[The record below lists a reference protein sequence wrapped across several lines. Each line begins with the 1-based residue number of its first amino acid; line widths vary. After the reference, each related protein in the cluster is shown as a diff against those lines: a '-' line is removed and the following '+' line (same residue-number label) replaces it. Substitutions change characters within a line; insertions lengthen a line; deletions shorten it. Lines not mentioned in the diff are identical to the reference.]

1 MKKEV
6 LNPHK
11 VFTDLKI
18 NAMKRILILV
28 LLVFFGF
35 IPSSMNAQ
43 SAEIQQLILNIEKLS
58 QFKKI
63 LSDMK
68 RGYELLSG
76 GYKTVKDMSEG
87 NFSLHKTF
95 LDALMQVS
103 PTVKN
108 YKRVGDIVNYQI
120 LLVKESKKGLN
131 RFLKSESFREQEIN
145 YFEKVYGNLL
155 NQSLRNLDE
164 LTIVITADKLRMSDD
179 ERLQA
184 IDNIYMEMQDKL
196 LFLRDFNISSSI
208 LVLQRAKE
216 KKDVYAS
223 KELLD
228 LKN

>member
-1 MKKEV
+1 M
-6 LNPHK
+6 
-11 VFTDLKI
+11 
-18 NAMKRILILV
+18 LIV
-28 LLVFFGF
+28 
-35 IPSSMNAQ
+35 PSRTKAQ

-63 LSDMK
+63 FSDMK
-68 RGYELLSG
+68 KGYELLSG

-103 PTVKN
+103 PVVRN
-108 YKRVGDIVNYQI
+108 YKRVGDIVNFQM
-120 LLVKESKKGLN
+120 LLMKESKNGLN
-131 RFLKSESFREQEIN
+131 RFVKSGNFSVKEIS

-155 NQSLRNLDE
+155 SQSLRNLDE
-164 LTIVITADKLRMSDD
+164 LTIVVTADKLRMSDD

-184 IDNIYMEMQDKL
+184 IDEIYRQMQDKL
-196 LFLRDFNISSSI
+196 LFLRNFNASSNV

-216 KKDVYAS
+216 AKDVYVS
-223 KELLD
+223 KELQE

>member
-1 MKKEV
+1 MKK
-6 LNPHK
+6 
-11 VFTDLKI
+11 
-18 NAMKRILILV
+18 ILILILTV
-28 LLVFFGF
+28 
-35 IPSSMNAQ
+35 SMTIVSHKANAQ

-68 RGYELLSG
+68 KGYELLSG

-103 PTVKN
+103 PVVKN
-108 YKRVGDIVNYQI
+108 YKRVGDIINFQ
-120 LLVKESKKGLN
+120 LLLMKESKNGLN
-131 RFLKSESFREQEIN
+131 RFVKSGNFSEKEIS

-155 NQSLRNLDE
+155 SQSLRNLDE
-164 LTIVITADKLRMSDD
+164 LTMVVTADKLRMSDD

-184 IDNIYMEMQDKL
+184 VDDIYLQMQDKL
-196 LFLRDFNISSSI
+196 LFLRNFNATSNV
-208 LVLQRAKE
+208 LALQRAKE
-216 KKDVYAS
+216 AKDVYAS
-223 KELLD
+223 KELQE

>member
-28 LLVFFGF
+28 FLVYFGL

-68 RGYELLSG
+68 KGYELLSG

-87 NFSLHKTF
+87 N
-95 LDALMQVS
+95 
-103 PTVKN
+103 
-108 YKRVGDIVNYQI
+108 G
-120 LLVKESKKGLN
+120 
-131 RFLKSESFREQEIN
+131 
-145 YFEKVYGNLL
+145 
-155 NQSLRNLDE
+155 
-164 LTIVITADKLRMSDD
+164 
-179 ERLQA
+179 
-184 IDNIYMEMQDKL
+184 
-196 LFLRDFNISSSI
+196 
-208 LVLQRAKE
+208 
-216 KKDVYAS
+216 
-223 KELLD
+223 
-228 LKN
+228 

>member
-1 MKKEV
+1 MKK
-6 LNPHK
+6 
-11 VFTDLKI
+11 
-18 NAMKRILILV
+18 ILILILTV
-28 LLVFFGF
+28 
-35 IPSSMNAQ
+35 SMTIVSHKANAQ

-68 RGYELLSG
+68 KGYELLSG

-103 PTVKN
+103 PVVKN
-108 YKRVGDIVNYQI
+108 YKRVGDIINFQV
-120 LLVKESKKGLN
+120 LLMKESKNGLN
-131 RFLKSESFREQEIN
+131 RFVKSGNFSEKEIS

-155 NQSLRNLDE
+155 SQSLRNLDE
-164 LTIVITADKLRMSDD
+164 LTMVVTADKLRMSDD

-184 IDNIYMEMQDKL
+184 VDDIYLQMQDKL
-196 LFLRDFNISSSI
+196 LFLRNFNATSNV
-208 LVLQRAKE
+208 LALQRAKE
-216 KKDVYAS
+216 AKDVYAS
-223 KELLD
+223 KELQE

>member
-1 MKKEV
+1 MKK
-6 LNPHK
+6 
-11 VFTDLKI
+11 
-18 NAMKRILILV
+18 ILITAAMV
-28 LLVFFGF
+28 LAVLFPGRAG
-35 IPSSMNAQ
+35 AQ

-68 RGYELLSG
+68 KGYELLSG

-103 PTVKN
+103 PAVKS

-120 LLVKESKKGLN
+120 LLVKESRKGMD
-131 RFLKSESFREQEIN
+131 RFLKSESFSAQEIS
-145 YFEKVYGNLL
+145 YFEKVYANLL

-164 LTIVITADKLRMSDD
+164 LMMVITADKLRMSDD
-179 ERLQA
+179 ERLEA
-184 IDNIYMEMQDKL
+184 VDKIYLEMQDKL
-196 LFLRDFNISSSI
+196 SFLRSFNASSSI

-216 KKDVYAS
+216 KSDVYAS
-223 KELLD
+223 KGLQE